1 MSEDKENI
9 LFDSV
14 RDRLRYY
21 KKHPTKALVLPAL
34 CVGYAALLGAL
45 YLNVYMYHIRHN
57 KPKG

>member
-1 MSEDKENI
+1 MSEGNENI

-14 RDRLRYY
+14 KDRLRYY

-45 YLNVYMYHIRHN
+45 YINVVLYNVRGRDN
-57 KPKG
+57 QG